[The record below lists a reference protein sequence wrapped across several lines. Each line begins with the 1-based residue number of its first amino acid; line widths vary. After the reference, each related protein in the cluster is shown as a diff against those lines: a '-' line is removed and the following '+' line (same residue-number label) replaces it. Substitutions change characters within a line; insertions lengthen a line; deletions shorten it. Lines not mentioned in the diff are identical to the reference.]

1 MVTFELALQQV
12 NHRAVVANIHLNLVK
27 HRLEH
32 LNNCAQILSSKALR
46 LLNRE

>member
-1 MVTFELALQQV
+1 MEFELALQQV
-12 NHRAVVANIHLNLVK
+12 NHRAEVANIHLNLVK

-32 LNNCAQILSSKALR
+32 LNQCAQILSVKALR